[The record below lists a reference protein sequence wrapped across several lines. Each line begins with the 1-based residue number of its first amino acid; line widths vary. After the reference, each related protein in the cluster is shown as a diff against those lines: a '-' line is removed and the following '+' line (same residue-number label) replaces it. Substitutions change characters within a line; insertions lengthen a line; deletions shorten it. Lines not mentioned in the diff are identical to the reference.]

1 MFWLQHRAW
10 MADLFNYWLV
20 IAETQGLNEG
30 KGRCSDK
37 DIPGVELPGPGLPP
51 VVEDENKGRVRVLP
65 LG

>member
-1 MFWLQHRAW
+1 